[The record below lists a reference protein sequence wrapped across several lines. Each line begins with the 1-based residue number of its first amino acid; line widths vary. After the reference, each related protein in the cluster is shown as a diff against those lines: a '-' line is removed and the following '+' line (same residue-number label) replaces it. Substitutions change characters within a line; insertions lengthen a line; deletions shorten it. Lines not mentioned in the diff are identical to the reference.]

1 MAADEREL
9 YAAIERGRRNEWRL
23 GALDEWRKDLDGR
36 VAILESKVNDL
47 RFSDAVA
54 EALSERLER
63 KRRLELTLMQKLAG
77 GCFALLLVLLPVALE
92 RLLP

>member
-1 MAADEREL
+1 MATDEQEL
-9 YAAIERGRRNEWRL
+9 RRATERGRRNEWRID
-23 GALDEWRKDLDGR
+23 ALDEWRKDLDGR

-54 EALSERLER
+54 EALSEKLDRS
-63 KRRLELTLMQKLAG
+63 RRLELTVWQKLAG